1 MSSMGLDIGTTGCK
15 ALVFDERGRTLASSY
30 CEYPVIHARPG
41 WAELDSVLVCEAC
54 LKVIREAAARAP
66 GDPVT
71 CLGISSQG
79 EAFTAVDGQG
89 RPLCHAMVSSDARA
103 AEISHR
109 WSGQFGRE
117 RLYRITGHTAHP
129 MFSLFKLLWLREN
142 SPDVWSRTARFLC
155 FEDLLQ
161 LHLGLDP
168 AMGWPLAGRT
178 MLFDIRHHGWSEDI
192 LDAIGLDPAQLARPL
207 ASGSAAGSLSP
218 AMARALCLA
227 EGTIVVTGGHDQ
239 PCGALGAG
247 AIEEG
252 VAMIGTGTV
261 ECITPAFT
269 APVQSEALFQANLC
283 TYDHAVRGMFTT
295 VAFCLTGGNLLKWF
309 RDEFGR
315 QEIAEAAREGTDPY
329 NLLLKRMAPEPTDL
343 LVLPYFT
350 PSGTPYFDDR
360 TRGAILGLRLTTS
373 RGELL
378 RGLLEGVTLEMRL
391 NLEILNDSG
400 VSIRELRAIGGGARD
415 TAWMQLKADIFNR
428 PVVRPA
434 VTEAG
439 CLGVAMLAHAAQSG
453 RALKTLAQE
462 WVSTETHFEPNPARV
477 MRYEEKFLKFKKLYP
492 ALRDLEQT
500 LSEENR

>member
-15 ALVFDERGRTLASSY
+15 ALVFDEGGRTLASSY
-30 CEYPVIHARPG
+30 REYPMIHARPG
-41 WAELDSVLVCEAC
+41 WAELDSVAVCEAC
-54 LKVIREAAARAP
+54 LTVIREAAARAP

-71 CLGISSQG
+71 GLGISSQG

-103 AEISHR
+103 AEISRR

-142 SPDVWSRTARFLC
+142 CPDVWSGAARFLC
-155 FEDLLQ
+155 FEDLMQ
-161 LHLGLDP
+161 MRLGLDP
-168 AMGWPLAGRT
+168 AIGWPLAGRT
-178 MLFDIRHHGWSEDI
+178 MLFDIRRHEWSGEI
-192 LDAIGLDPAQLARPL
+192 LNAIGLDPARLARPL
-207 ASGSAAGSLSP
+207 ASGSVAGSLSP
-218 AMARALCLA
+218 AMARELGLA
-227 EGTIVVTGGHDQ
+227 EGAIVVAGGHDQ

-261 ECITPAFT
+261 ECITPAFA
-269 APVQSEALFQANLC
+269 APVQSEALFRANLC
-283 TYDHAVRGMFTT
+283 TYDHAARGMFTT

-315 QEIAEAAREGTDPY
+315 QEIAEAARDGADPY
-329 NLLLKRMAPEPTDL
+329 DLLLKRMAPEPTDL
-343 LVLPYFT
+343 MALPYFT
-350 PSGTPYFDDR
+350 PSGTPYFDAQ

-400 VSIRELRAIGGGARD
+400 VAIRELRAIGGGARSA
-415 TAWMQLKADIFNR
+415 AWMQLKADIFNR
-428 PVVRPA
+428 PLARLT

-453 RALKTLAQE
+453 TALKTLAQE
-462 WVSTETHFEPNPARV
+462 WIAAETHFEPNQTRTA
-477 MRYEEKFLKFKKLYP
+477 RYEEKFVKYKKLYP

-500 LSEENR
+500 LSEEDH